1 MMKIISPRAFPSA
14 KQPKVE
20 KGVFRSIWLRFAAR
34 FWKFTEKSGQSDTS
48 SYKGL
53 L

>member
-1 MMKIISPRAFPSA
+1 MMKIISPKASLSA

-20 KGVFRSIWLRFAAR
+20 KDIFRRLWLRFAAR